1 MSIYEKDLHFCCLD
15 FKIFEAIGFRK
26 VGGTILVFYPLIV
39 LKVRKKFVQEKQNK
53 VWIVNFHQ
61 MQLYF

>member
-53 VWIVNFHQ
+53 V
-61 MQLYF
+61 